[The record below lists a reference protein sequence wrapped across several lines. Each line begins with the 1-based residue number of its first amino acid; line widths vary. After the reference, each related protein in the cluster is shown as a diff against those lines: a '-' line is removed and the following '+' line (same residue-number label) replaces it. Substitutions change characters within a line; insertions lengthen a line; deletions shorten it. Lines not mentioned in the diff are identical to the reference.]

1 MHKVSATVTTAEPI
15 RVMHVI
21 DKLGVGGSSVHGI
34 TQLLA
39 QSMPMFDP
47 GQFEFTVC
55 SLRPPEPAGEV
66 LKKAGVRLEYLSRSK
81 FDPRTLSDLLALVKR
96 KSPRI
101 LHLHGFGAT
110 SFGRLVSLITG
121 IPNIVHEHLVFFRQ
135 PFYLTLADTL
145 LSPLTTKALAVSKP
159 VREYMVKSRKI
170 APDKLE
176 TFFCGVPLAQ
186 FKTPSARRIKRERVA
201 LGIAPDEKIVC
212 TVGRLDTQKGQ
223 ILLLRAAP
231 LVLSKMAR
239 TRFLIVGDGPDLA
252 MLESEARQLGIA
264 QRVIFTGYRSDV
276 ATLIG
281 MSDVFAIPSLY
292 EGGPITL
299 LEAMNMRKPVVG
311 TPVGLMGEVI
321 RDQKSGFL
329 VPVGDSRSLAEKILI
344 LLQDPKLAS
353 MMGEKGWELVQRHDM
368 SDYVRRLESIY
379 RSLC

>member
-1 MHKVSATVTTAEPI
+1 MENASALTYSAPI

-39 QSMPMFDP
+39 QSIPMFDP
-47 GQFEFTVC
+47 EQFEFTVC
-55 SLRPPEPAGEV
+55 SLRQPEPAGDV
-66 LKKAGVRLEYLSRSK
+66 LKKASVRLEYLGRSK
-81 FDPRTLSDLLALVKR
+81 FDPRTFFDLLALVKR
-96 KSPRI
+96 KRPQI
-101 LHLHGFGAT
+101 LHLHGFGAS
-110 SFGRLVSLITG
+110 SFGRLVSWITR

-135 PFYLTLADTL
+135 PLYLTLADTV

-170 APDKLE
+170 APGKLE

-186 FKTPSARRIKRERVA
+186 FKAPSPHAIKRERLR

-231 LVLSKMAR
+231 LILAIMAH

-299 LEAMNMRKPVVG
+299 LEAMNLRKPVVG
-311 TPVGLMGEVI
+311 TPVGLMGDVI
-321 RDQKSGFL
+321 QDQQSGFL
-329 VPVGDSRSLAEKILI
+329 VPVGDPGSLAEKILI
-344 LLQDPKLAS
+344 LLQDPKLAR
-353 MMGEKGWELVQRHDM
+353 MMGQKGWELVQQHDM
-368 SDYVRRLESIY
+368 ADYVRRLESIY
-379 RSLC
+379 RCLC

>member
-1 MHKVSATVTTAEPI
+1 MENASALTYPAPI

-47 GQFEFTVC
+47 GHFEFTVC
-55 SLRPPEPAGEV
+55 SLRQPEPAGDV
-66 LKKAGVRLEYLSRSK
+66 LKNSGVRLEYLSRSK

-101 LHLHGFGAT
+101 LHLHGFGAS
-110 SFGRLVSLITG
+110 SFGRLVSWITG
-121 IPNIVHEHLVFFRQ
+121 IPNIVHEHLVFFHQ
-135 PFYLTLADTL
+135 PLYVTIADTV

-159 VREYMVKSRKI
+159 VREYMVKYRKI
-170 APDKLE
+170 APGKLE

-186 FKTPSARRIKRERVA
+186 FKAPSPRMIKKERIR

-223 ILLLRAAP
+223 VLLLRAAP
-231 LVLSKMAR
+231 LILAKTAH

-252 MLESEARQLGIA
+252 MLESEARKLGIA